1 MGKEIDYEEE
11 IRQRF
16 AMLHLAW
23 DEAYGDRKRNPT
35 TELRKYLHILGGVNA
50 IWRGFGKSKYYHR
63 LSPIYQL
70 DSGLTVGICR
80 CICDILI
87 NTHRDYRIPE
97 SLAGEMTEVA
107 IELLERHICAD
118 AYPDQTIIKSLEN
131 VIHVLAVK
139 TIEGQRTAERYY
151 EIYKPMVDDLDGSIF
166 QDLIDII
173 GPILA
178 YIEYISDED
187 YDAMPDYWAN
197 DLYRGKQIS
206 DFEHMSCDLCWGPN
220 SPEVVAMREIKE
232 REARKK
238 QLRKADEK

>member
-1 MGKEIDYEEE
+1 MTKEIDYDEE

-23 DEAYGDRKRNPT
+23 DEAYGNRKHNPT
-35 TELRKYLHILGGVNA
+35 TELRKYLHILAGVNA
-50 IWRGFGKSKYYHR
+50 IWRGMAKSKQYYR
-63 LSPIYQL
+63 VSPIYQL

-87 NTHRDYRIPE
+87 NTHPDYRIPE

-107 IELLERHICAD
+107 IELLERHIAAD
-118 AYPDQTIIKSLEN
+118 AYPDQIIMKSFEN

-139 TIEGQRTAERYY
+139 TVEGQQTVERYY
-151 EIYKPMVDDLDGSIF
+151 ESYKPLVDDLDGSIF
-166 QDLIDII
+166 QDLINIL
-173 GPILA
+173 GPTLA

-187 YDAMPDYWAN
+187 YDAMPDYWGN
-197 DLYRGKQIS
+197 DLYRGKRIS

-220 SPEVVAMREIKE
+220 SPEVLANIEIKE
-232 REARKK
+232 REERKK
-238 QLRKADEK
+238 KLSKAEEK